1 MISKAGP
8 RSTPLL
14 AFPVCLRKIYLD
26 VTYFKLSPG
35 LHATAALD
43 TRPILNFSP
52 WTIIYSGIRFKQM
65 SNWRERWLPQSRHGA
80 RASHETNDV
89 SYELQLLLEHAK
101 LTNLHVAGVALD
113 RRKFFDLLPHEISF
127 NVLQALGAPTTILTA
142 ERQFYHQ
149 FQCWYQANGAISA
162 QPCGRRNGFIQG
174 CSFSLQA
181 SLAILSVW
189 TKCVESQSSTLAETS
204 SGGFLDDN
212 NLQAVAQAPQAAVDL
227 LRSAWMRSR

>member
-43 TRPILNFSP
+43 TRPISNFSP
-52 WTIIYSGIRFKQM
+52 WTTIYSGIRFKQM

-127 NVLQALGAPTTILTA
+127 NVLQALGAPTTNVNFTTN
-142 ERQFYHQ
+142 F
-149 FQCWYQANGAISA
+149 SA
-162 QPCGRRNGFIQG
+162 GTKPMEPFPHNPVAGGMA
-174 CSFSLQA
+174 SFKDAL
-181 SLAILSVW
+181 
-189 TKCVESQSSTLAETS
+189 
-204 SGGFLDDN
+204 FLCKH
-212 NLQAVAQAPQAAVDL
+212 L
-227 LRSAWMRSR
+227 